1 MRIQIEFGLVG
12 LLFVGCADEFAE
24 SPTAADVQAT
34 QQADD
39 FSMTTTDDTEPS
51 EEELVTEP
59 ELPARYN
66 KLTDFEQYVLLQKGT
81 ERAGVGEYTDTEDP
95 GTYICRQCNARLY
108 TSDQKFH
115 SGCGWPAFDDEID
128 GAVERIPDADG
139 MRTEIVCV
147 NCKGHLGHV
156 FLGEGFTS
164 TNARHC
170 VNSVSM
176 KFVPEGD
183 DIPAVIVLD
192 SKQE

>member
-1 MRIQIEFGLVG
+1 MRIQIEVGLVG
-12 LLFVGCADEFAE
+12 LLFVGCAKELAE
-24 SPTAADVQAT
+24 PPTAAEVPAT
-34 QQADD
+34 QQADGL
-39 FSMTTTDDTEPS
+39 SMTTTNDTEPS

-59 ELPARYN
+59 EPPAKYN
-66 KLTDFEQYVLLQKGT
+66 KLTDFEKYVLLEKGT
-81 ERAGVGEYTDTEDP
+81 ERGGVGEYTDTEDP

-128 GAVERIPDADG
+128 GAVERVPDADG

-192 SKQE
+192 SKQD